1 MSNRRRPRLDPINRG
16 ALREISRIPANE
28 RVSTLLTELET
39 LYLEMVA
46 GPTEDGLRARIAR
59 ANGIKAH
66 ILEIVRTQEPP
77 Y

>member
-1 MSNRRRPRLDPINRG
+1 MSNRRRPHGTQRA

>member
-1 MSNRRRPRLDPINRG
+1 MSNRRRLAPANRG

-28 RVSTLLTELET
+28 RVSTLLTELEN
-39 LYLEMVA
+39 LYLQMVA

-59 ANGIKAH
+59 ANGIKAQ
-66 ILEIVRTQEPP
+66 ILEIVQSQEAP